1 MSARILDTSVLLRH
15 WKHRSG
21 ASLAGRTPDDAQHR
35 AREAMDLYRSNVIVT
50 AVYVEFIAGVR
61 SSDELRL
68 AERYLAQFKLLDDGE
83 STKEDWEAAKRI
95 AWRVPRSG
103 KPRHLGDCLIRATAK
118 RLRRDVYTLDKDFPK

>member
-15 WKHRSG
+15 WKRRSG
-21 ASLAGRTPDDAQHR
+21 SSLAGTTPDDAQHW
-35 AREAMDLYRSNVIVT
+35 AAEAIDLYRSDAIVS

-61 SSDELRL
+61 SRDELRL
-68 AERYLAQFKLLDDGE
+68 AERYLAQFRILDDGQ
-83 STKEDWEAAKRI
+83 STKEDWAETKRI
-95 AWRVPRSG
+95 ARRVPRSG